1 MTVEEKKAFLAS
13 SPSNRRKLRSKTQS
27 KYKAAPRSTTRKKE
41 QAVVDRV
48 NSYLRRSGNDKLL
61 KSYQKQRRMSSSTS
75 QFGSVDC
82 ETIFDVMQYD
92 TWYDFALQ
100 VRRRRRRR
108 RRRRSVD
115 IPVIT

>member
-1 MTVEEKKAFLAS
+1 MTVEEKKAFLA

-27 KYKAAPRSTTRKKE
+27 KYKAAPTTKKE
-41 QAVVDRV
+41 QIVVDRV

-92 TWYDFALQ
+92 TWYDFSLQ
-100 VRRRRRRR
+100 VRK
-108 RRRRSVD
+108 SVD
-115 IPVIT
+115 IHTCYIL